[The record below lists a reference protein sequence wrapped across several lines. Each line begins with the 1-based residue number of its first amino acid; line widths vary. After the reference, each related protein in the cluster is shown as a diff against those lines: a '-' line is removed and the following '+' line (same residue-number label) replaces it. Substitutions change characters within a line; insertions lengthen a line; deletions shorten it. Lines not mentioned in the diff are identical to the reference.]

1 MYENWLH
8 PIDLSQITE
17 LPVTEEDF
25 GKNIQFFQPGQA
37 DLQAIKL
44 ALVGL
49 DKGAADVVRQQL
61 YRLSFPFDQL
71 EVMDFGNA
79 RRRQVAFL
87 VPVIRELMD
96 SRIVPILI
104 GSQAKMMQAQ
114 YRAFKSIK
122 ESINQVIVDERLPF
136 TVEGQATERHYFHEI
151 IHQKRSRLF
160 HLGLIGC
167 QSHFINNS
175 TYDWVHQQQYD
186 MMRLGKAKADLSEL
200 EPLIR
205 DADLLSFHLG
215 ALKQAEAPGQDDASP
230 SGFFSED
237 ACQISRYAGMS
248 DKLRAFGIYG
258 FNPEKDLNEQTS
270 RVIAQM
276 IWYFIEGFYSRKNDF
291 PVSTEGLVEYI
302 VDFKGLDYQL
312 TFWKSNRSGRWWMQI
327 PVKTNKKLQRH
338 RLIPCSYNDYK
349 KASQDELPERLLRA
363 LQRFD

>member
-8 PIDLSQITE
+8 PIDLSHFE
-17 LPVTEEDF
+17 DLDLKAEDF
-25 GKNIQFFQPGQA
+25 GQSIQFFRPDQA
-37 DLQAIKL
+37 DLQSVQL

-49 DKGAADVVRQQL
+49 DQETADAVRRQL
-61 YRLSFPFDQL
+61 YQLSFPFENLQL
-71 EVMDFGNA
+71 MDFGNA
-79 RRRQVAFL
+79 RRKQVGFL

-104 GSQAKMMQAQ
+104 GSHATMIQAQ

-122 ESINQVIVDERLPF
+122 ESISQVIVDEKVPF
-136 TVEGQATERHYFHEI
+136 AAEGSATERHYFHEI
-151 IHQKRSRLF
+151 VHQKRSRLF

-175 TYDWVHQQQYD
+175 TYNWVHQQQYD

-205 DADLLSFHLG
+205 DADLLSFHIS
-215 ALKQAEAPGQDDASP
+215 ALKQAEAPGQEDGSP
-230 SGFFSED
+230 SGFFTEE

-258 FNPEKDLNEQTS
+258 FKPEKDRDEQTARS
-270 RVIAQM
+270 LAQM
-276 IWYFIEGFYSRKNDF
+276 IWYFAEGFYSRKNDF
-291 PVSTEGLVEYI
+291 PVSTDGLVEYI

-312 TFWKSNRSGRWWMQI
+312 TFWKSNKSGRWWMQI

>member
-8 PIDLSQITE
+8 PIDLSHFENI
-17 LPVTEEDF
+17 PVGPEDF
-25 GKNIQFFQPGQA
+25 GESVQFFHPDDA
-37 DLQAIKL
+37 ELQTVQL

-49 DKGAADVVRQQL
+49 DQDAANAIRREL
-61 YRLSFPFDQL
+61 YGLSFPFENLQL
-71 EVMDFGNA
+71 MDFGNA
-79 RRRQVAFL
+79 RRKQVSFL

-104 GSQAKMMQAQ
+104 GSQSDMMQAQ

-122 ESINQVIVDERLPF
+122 ESISQVIVDERVPF
-136 TVEGQATERHYFHEI
+136 NAEGEATERNYFHEI
-151 IHQKRSRLF
+151 VHQKRSRLF

-175 TYDWVHQQQYD
+175 TYNWVRQQQYD
-186 MMRLGKAKADLSEL
+186 MIRLGNAKADLSEL

-205 DADLLSFHLG
+205 DADLVSFHLG
-215 ALKQAEAPGQDDASP
+215 ALKQSEAPAQENASP
-230 SGFFSED
+230 SGFFTEE

-258 FNPEKDLNEQTS
+258 FAPEKDREQQTARS
-270 RVIAQM
+270 LAQM

-291 PVSTEGLVEYI
+291 PVSTDGLVEYI

-312 TFWKSNRSGRWWMQI
+312 TFWKSNKSGRWWMQI